1 MRRWRSQWSEKPEEQ
16 WEAPNIAKT
25 MDSWTWG
32 DRDSLIRNP
41 TLSLSLSLFLDFRF
55 AFNQTQIMF
64 SAWFREFGALGLKRW
79 WVQIRNQGSFWLRFS
94 TGLILNNIVKSMRA
108 SLSRKFNADEEWVLQ
123 WKLCW
128 ALIIFL

>member
-1 MRRWRSQWSEKPEEQ
+1 MKKSVEWKARRTVRGPKYSKDYGLVNVGWQRFSHQKPY
-16 WEAPNIAKT
+16 
-25 MDSWTWG
+25 
-32 DRDSLIRNP
+32 
-41 TLSLSLSLFLDFRF
+41 SLSLSLFLDFRF